1 MWRWNKL
8 LKMSTY
14 QIVIPFQWF
23 GLSSSH
29 HFNSRFLLNYVRFR
43 FTGERPESREIPT
56 TTAKAKK
63 IKLIPNYVHNLYDV
77 FMLDSFIVRAPS
89 FPFILVPVLVPPY
102 FMSSCWWFWHGGC
115 EMMPGLEMYRLLTT
129 GFLAQVIFGC
139 LINARLRRLKQV

>member
-43 FTGERPESREIPT
+43 FTVRQEGRDGDDGES
-56 TTAKAKK
+56 KK

-89 FPFILVPVLVPPY
+89 FPFNPVPVPVLAPPY
-102 FMSSCWWFWHGGC
+102 FMSSCWWLWLGGC
-115 EMMPGLEMYRLLTT
+115 EMMPRLEMYRLLTT
-129 GFLAQVIFGC
+129 GFYAQVIFGC